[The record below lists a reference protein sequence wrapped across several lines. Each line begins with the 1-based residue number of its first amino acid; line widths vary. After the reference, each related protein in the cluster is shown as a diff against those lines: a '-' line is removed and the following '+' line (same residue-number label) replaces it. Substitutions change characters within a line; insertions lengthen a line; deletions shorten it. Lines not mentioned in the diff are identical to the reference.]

1 MHYKEL
7 TSNNFAELPK
17 GDRINARQLVPDIR
31 KDTRIYIF
39 RNASGSHSC
48 LLQALKS
55 NRKLPDIRGI
65 NIAYETFGKPD
76 EVKIPFIHLECTM
89 PAYNDNFTEIVRE
102 ILADFDAG
110 KDEMA
115 KSTDKVIRKWKHFL
129 SDPENALMNE
139 DEILGLTGELM
150 FLHKLIDAY
159 GPESIKMW
167 TADRGEEDF
176 IWQDYVVEVKA
187 TLKERH
193 EHIINGIDQLLVIA
207 ERIKYILSMLFI
219 KSTSENLQTTLPA
232 LIDDITAM
240 LTEFPEEEELFYRKL
255 KSRGYDARDAAGYL
269 EYKYSML
276 KGGYFRVDES
286 FPKLTTDELKA
297 PLSPRISKVRYLADL
312 EGLYN
317 LNFNDTDVKT
327 IINYDIL

>member
-1 MHYKEL
+1 MNYREL
-7 TSNNFAELPK
+7 TSAEFEALPK
-17 GDRINARQLVPDIR
+17 GDRINARQLVLDA
-31 KDTRIYIF
+31 KSSTRIYIF

-55 NRKLPDIRGI
+55 DRKLPDIRGI

-76 EVKIPFIHLECTM
+76 EEKIPFIHLECTM

-102 ILADFDAG
+102 ILADFDSG
-110 KDEMA
+110 NDGMA
-115 KSTDKVIRKWKHFL
+115 KSVDKVIRKWKHFL
-129 SDPENALMNE
+129 SDPENALMKE
-139 DEILGLTGELM
+139 DEILGLTGELI
-150 FLHKLIDAY
+150 FLNKLLAAY
-159 GPESIKMW
+159 GHESIKMW

-193 EHIINGIDQLLVIA
+193 EHIINGIDQLQVIQG
-207 ERIKYILSMLFI
+207 RIKFILSLLFI
-219 KSTSENLQTTLPA
+219 KSAGENQQTTLPT
-232 LIDDITAM
+232 LIDDITGM
-240 LTEFPEEEELFYRKL
+240 LTDFPEEEEMFYRKL

-269 EYKYSML
+269 EYKYNLL

-312 EGLYN
+312 EGLIN
-317 LNFNDTDVKT
+317 LNFIDTDVQT
-327 IINYDIL
+327 IISNDIL